1 MVGTTHLTIELALR
15 ARSQG
20 RTETMKTGIRIACW
34 IPILLAI
41 ATPAWA
47 LEPIGPAS
55 EIVLQALRERGDGE
69 PSMEDLVDALNRVT
83 VGFLHAGQYAQAEI
97 TVHEAL
103 EMGERDLGREHS
115 ATLTVLSNLASLFRV
130 SPCSGC
136 ETGHPSPPF
145 ALRSGDNLYVPR
157 TPRSGATASALRA
170 SARPL
175 RRMA

>member
-115 ATLTVLSNLASLFRV
+115 ATLTVLSNLASLYREQ
-130 SPCSGC
+130 G
-136 ETGHPSPPF
+136 
-145 ALRSGDNLYVPR
+145 R
-157 TPRSGATASALRA
+157 
-170 SARPL
+170 
-175 RRMA
+175 